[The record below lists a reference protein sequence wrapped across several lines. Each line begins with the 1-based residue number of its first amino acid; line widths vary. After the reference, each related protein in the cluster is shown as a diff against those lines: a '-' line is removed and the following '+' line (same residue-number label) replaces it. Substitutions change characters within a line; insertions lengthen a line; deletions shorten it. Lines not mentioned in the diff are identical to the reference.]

1 MALANSRSISCAISN
16 EVGFFSMIDVFGSFR
31 DLFDVVPLS
40 FGVERPCRELV
51 SGPVADVTS
60 EFLDIW

>member
-1 MALANSRSISCAISN
+1 
-16 EVGFFSMIDVFGSFR
+16 MIDVFGSFR